1 MPAAGVVIYFVEVSS
16 SSPIPSLVHSPLSP
30 FLPSI
35 INTPKEHPLFQLFLR
50 PQLVCVAALLL
61 ATILRAGGQ
70 ASVALSAN
78 HLLAVGYL
86 GESGQGRVVHT
97 ASQSKHK
104 VKSRLLLD
112 VVVRK
117 GAAVL
122 ELLACEDEALL
133 VRGDPLLILN
143 FLLHVLNGVTRLY
156 IEGDCFAREGLHED
170 LHI

>member
-1 MPAAGVVIYFVEVSS
+1 MYEACQHVHVGMHD
-16 SSPIPSLVHSPLSP
+16 SL
-30 FLPSI
+30 
-35 INTPKEHPLFQLFLR
+35 K
-50 PQLVCVAALLL
+50 
-61 ATILRAGGQ
+61 TIF
-70 ASVALSAN
+70 
-78 HLLAVGYL
+78 
-86 GESGQGRVVHT
+86 
-97 ASQSKHK
+97 SKTTTKTQHQ
-104 VKSRLLLD
+104 VQSRLLLD